1 MSVLHPTSLVRAQ
14 RGLSLVGLLAWA
26 FVIGFVGLIGIKV
39 FQPVME
45 YNTIQSMVTKVAR
58 DGGNSVPEIRSAFS
72 KLQAVEYGVESI
84 QAQDLEIT
92 KEDDRIVVR
101 FAYEKEIDLF
111 GPVSLLL
118 KFKGQ
123 SK

>member
-1 MSVLHPTSLVRAQ
+1 MV
-14 RGLSLVGLLAWA
+14 WA
-26 FVIGFVGLIGIKV
+26 FLIGFFSLIGIKV

-84 QAQDLEIT
+84 RAQDLEIT
-92 KEDDRIVVR
+92 KEDERIVVR
-101 FAYEKEIDLF
+101 FAYEKEIELF

>member
-1 MSVLHPTSLVRAQ
+1 MSVLHSSSKARAQ
-14 RGLSLVGLLAWA
+14 RGLSLVGLMAWA
-26 FVIGFVGLIGIKV
+26 FVIGFVSLIGIKV

-45 YNTIQSMVTKVAR
+45 YKTIQAMVTKVAR
-58 DGGNSVPEIRSAFS
+58 DGGGSVPEIRSAFS

-84 QAQDLEIT
+84 RASDLDIT

-101 FAYEKEIDLF
+101 FAYDKEIELF
-111 GPVSLLL
+111 GPVSLLI